1 MTGSPG
7 HGDGMTNSSATSA
20 PTATTALDADDPRA
34 VLARAIATAGAVID
48 AVQPDQRALPTL
60 CSDYDVRGMVAHLVS
75 VLHRV
80 TVIGRGGDIFT
91 VSDRAELVADD
102 GWLGQWNATAD
113 EVQEAWSDPAR
124 LEATVQVPWTTMSGT
139 NALAVYTNEITVHTW
154 DLAVA
159 TGQHPDVG
167 RLGPRRLAAVD
178 PRGAARRGAGRP
190 VGRGLRP
197 DAPRRPVRS
206 ALRRCRGRAG
216 RRARDRPAG
225 GVERPSP
232 LNGQAEAGT
241 SPGGGRPRHAAA
253 LVEGVIASR
262 GS

>member
-1 MTGSPG
+1 MTGYSR

-113 EVQEAWSDPAR
+113 EVQEAWSDAAR

-159 TGQHPDVG
+159 TGQHPDWDGSV
-167 RLGPRRLAAVD
+167 LAVSLRSIHEELPDAERAALWAEVSAQMPPGVPFDPPFADAVD
-178 PRGAARRGAGRP
+178 VPADVPAIDRLVAWNG
-190 VGRGLRP
+190 
-197 DAPRRPVRS
+197 RRP
-206 ALRRCRGRAG
+206 
-216 RRARDRPAG
+216 
-225 GVERPSP
+225 
-232 LNGQAEAGT
+232 
-241 SPGGGRPRHAAA
+241 
-253 LVEGVIASR
+253 
-262 GS
+262 